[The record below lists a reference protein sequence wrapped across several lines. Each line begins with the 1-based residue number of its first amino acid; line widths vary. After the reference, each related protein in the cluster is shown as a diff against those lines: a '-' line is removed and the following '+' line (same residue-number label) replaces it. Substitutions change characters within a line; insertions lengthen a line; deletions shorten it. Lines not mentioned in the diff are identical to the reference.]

1 MEAIG
6 ALKNSIE
13 HLLDYLKEKTQYHL
27 PLFIFIDELDRC
39 RPDYAIRLLEGIKH
53 LFDAK
58 NVCFVVST
66 NMTQLSES
74 VKAVY
79 GSGFEAYRYL
89 KRFFAFEYMLPEPD
103 YDAFALMLVK
113 DSFLAT
119 TNLEICSGLQEE
131 NTRGSV
137 EIMAANFA
145 IIAKAFN
152 MDLRSQQQC
161 FRSAEA
167 AISAL
172 PDSEPFY
179 CFYMFFWAG
188 LLHYS
193 RENFEWFIGNPDDWS
208 ILEKQDSH
216 FTNASI
222 RYYAYR
228 ETANLYT
235 EKVVRETS
243 VKVVLELYSK
253 MAHKK
258 IGEILKIRD
267 MEQQYPSVLRFFIR
281 EHLPRNLSEQDKDSF
296 PSLKKYPQT
305 LRMAGQIK

>member
-1 MEAIG
+1 
-6 ALKNSIE
+6 
-13 HLLDYLKEKTQYHL
+13 
-27 PLFIFIDELDRC
+27 
-39 RPDYAIRLLEGIKH
+39 
-53 LFDAK
+53 
-58 NVCFVVST
+58 
-66 NMTQLSES
+66 
-74 VKAVY
+74 
-79 GSGFEAYRYL
+79 
-89 KRFFAFEYMLPEPD
+89 
-103 YDAFALMLVK
+103 
-113 DSFLAT
+113 
-119 TNLEICSGLQEE
+119 
-131 NTRGSV
+131 
-137 EIMAANFA
+137 
-145 IIAKAFN
+145 
-152 MDLRSQQQC
+152 
-161 FRSAEA
+161 
-167 AISAL
+167 
-172 PDSEPFY
+172 
-179 CFYMFFWAG
+179 MFFWAG